1 MELDFD
7 IEIKFFF
14 INWSSLVVCRNKG
27 PKFNYCQTWEAIMV
41 RHWWDFAFI
50 CPFLKSC
57 LTTFLLF
64 FLAHLFS
71 LFPSL
76 LVSPNH
82 FLPLFF
88 PLPSSPF
95 PPFASY
101 YFPHPRYRPPK
112 RQWKFREG
120 ASNLGPFRCII
131 GLFLDY
137 QIYSILYIHKTLC
150 ANWMNHWTHWV
161 CYERIYSRAI
171 LDSWSFL
178 KVYVV
183 QMKHNF
189 FATILLSKSEIS
201 FNFKYQYMW

>member
-1 MELDFD
+1 MGT
-7 IEIKFFF
+7 
-14 INWSSLVVCRNKG
+14 KG
-27 PKFNYCQTWEAIMV
+27 PSLIIAKLEKPLW
-41 RHWWDFAFI
+41 FI
-50 CPFLKSC
+50 IDEILLSFVPFLKSC

-101 YFPHPRYRPPK
+101 SFPHPRYRPPK
-112 RQWKFREG
+112 RPWKFREG
-120 ASNLGPFRCII
+120 ASNLGPFGCII
-131 GLFLDY
+131 GFFLDY
-137 QIYSILYIHKTLC
+137 QIYSILYIHETLC

-183 QMKHNF
+183 QMKHNL
-189 FATILLSKSEIS
+189 FATILLSKSEIL
-201 FNFKYQYMW
+201 FNFKYQYMWYLSVSNLLDFLVAN

>member
-1 MELDFD
+1 MKKHGIVSFWNCVFFQ
-7 IEIKFFF
+7 FFF
-14 INWSSLVVCRNKG
+14 QHHIFNTFPTNLHPISFQLNLLQFEFNLIQFACNVIEYYHSKWNLILTLKSNFFSLIGHHWQCVGTKG
-27 PKFNYCQTWEAIMV
+27 PNLIIAKLEKPLWFVIDEILLSFV
-41 RHWWDFAFI
+41 
-50 CPFLKSC
+50 PFLKSC

-112 RQWKFREG
+112 RQ
-120 ASNLGPFRCII
+120 
-131 GLFLDY
+131 
-137 QIYSILYIHKTLC
+137 
-150 ANWMNHWTHWV
+150 
-161 CYERIYSRAI
+161 
-171 LDSWSFL
+171 
-178 KVYVV
+178 
-183 QMKHNF
+183 
-189 FATILLSKSEIS
+189 
-201 FNFKYQYMW
+201 